1 MAKFTWVAAICGT
14 LVLAACGQSD
24 GERALTGA
32 VMGAAA
38 GQVLA
43 GDAGMG
49 ALLGGAAGA
58 SCRSLGTCPNN

>member
-1 MAKFTWVAAICGT
+1 MARVSWIAAACALT
-14 LVLAACGQSD
+14 ALSACGQSD

-38 GQVLA
+38 GQVIA
-43 GDAGMG
+43 GDAATG

-58 SCRSLGTCPNN
+58 TCRSLGTCPNN